1 MPSAETDRVGP
12 IFAIPILIAAQ
23 LPANRHSPCGKH
35 GELGANRIVDI
46 ISSDQPAPTLG
57 EVLSARSRVP
67 PNGLASLP
75 IFSSSN

>member
-35 GELGANRIVDI
+35 GKQGAKRIVD
-46 ISSDQPAPTLG
+46 
-57 EVLSARSRVP
+57 RV
-67 PNGLASLP
+67 STRCV
-75 IFSSSN
+75 SNR